1 MGIIGCGIML
11 AGLLAGA
18 LFGGIAVA
26 LVVMA
31 IGAILVTGAQLDAR
45 QKERQ
50 AQAWRKSYPQYR
62 Y

>member
-18 LFGGIAVA
+18 LFGGIAIA

-31 IGAILVTGAQLDAR
+31 MGAILVIGAQLDAR
-45 QKERQ
+45 QKEKQ
-50 AQAWRKSYPQYR
+50 AQAWRKNYPQYR

>member
-26 LVVMA
+26 LVVMG

-50 AQAWRKSYPQYR
+50 AQAWRRNYPQYR